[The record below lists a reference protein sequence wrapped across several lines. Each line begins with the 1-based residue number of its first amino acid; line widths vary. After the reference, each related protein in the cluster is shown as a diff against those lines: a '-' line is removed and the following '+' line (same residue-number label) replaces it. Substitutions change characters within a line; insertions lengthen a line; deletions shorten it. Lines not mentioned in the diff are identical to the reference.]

1 MNTHVL
7 FPLAAAALFTLSLS
21 AATLSSDRQH
31 GPAVAPVA
39 RDIVDLP
46 TITVRPAPEDAAYFH
61 ANRVVDL
68 AAVTVRPEPQDL
80 AYFVA
85 STQVRIVDFPVLTV
99 SAASQD
105 EVTVAAAMAVA
116 QQVAT
121 R

>member
-1 MNTHVL
+1 MNTNVL
-7 FPLAAAALFTLSLS
+7 FPLVATALFTLNLS

-31 GPAVAPVA
+31 GETVAAVASH
-39 RDIVDLP
+39 IVDLP

-85 STQVRIVDFPVLTV
+85 STQIRIVDFPVVTV
-99 SAASQD
+99 SAAAED
-105 EVTVAAAMAVA
+105 EVIVAAAMVGA